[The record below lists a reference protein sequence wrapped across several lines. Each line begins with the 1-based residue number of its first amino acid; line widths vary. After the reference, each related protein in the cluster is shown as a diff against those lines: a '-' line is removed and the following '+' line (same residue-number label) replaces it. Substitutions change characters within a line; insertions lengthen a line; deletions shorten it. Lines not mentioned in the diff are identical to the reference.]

1 MRPWVSIARIPQPRT
16 LALAPPGTAPG
27 AREAEGRR
35 LPDAQGSSGSSAGP
49 AAAVAAGALPFA
61 VGTETEG
68 SLMAPA
74 ERCGATAM
82 RPTFGA
88 VGRSGVMSLVDS
100 LVRIPRRCLPRRHRE
115 YLQQR
120 VRVLYRSGM
129 SLCAFSR
136 VLSNEICGWREAGLY
151 GQNALHLLFT
161 SCLERSKE
169 EAPARRTRW
178 ARSAA
183 RPPTARRCTTSS
195 AAATRTTRAAA
206 TRRCRT
212 RPRSTCR
219 A

>member
-100 LVRIPRRCLPRRHRE
+100 LVRILRRCLPRRYRE

-129 SLCAFSR
+129 SLCAFREFCQTRHAAGVKLGCVGKRASFTIYL
-136 VLSNEICGWREAGLY
+136 LS
-151 GQNALHLLFT
+151 
-161 SCLERSKE
+161 E
-169 EAPARRTRW
+169 EV
-178 ARSAA
+178 
-183 RPPTARRCTTSS
+183 
-195 AAATRTTRAAA
+195 
-206 TRRCRT
+206 
-212 RPRSTCR
+212 
-219 A
+219 